1 MFLVVAATEM
11 EMRAFRKAVAGS
23 LSWEPLISGI
33 GPMETAFSLTSRL
46 ERGRSGLQA
55 VLHFGIAGAYLRSGG
70 RGADML
76 DICLAEEE
84 VFADL
89 GVCYQDRVDHF
100 TAPELG
106 VRNRFSLDR
115 KLLQDAATLLAR
127 EKIGFQQGR
136 FLTVSCVSGTRKRG
150 DMLADQFD
158 GLCENMEGAAVA
170 RVCDAFLLP
179 CLEIRCIS
187 NFVEDRDTGRWRLK
201 QACTKAGATAALVA
215 EHLINQHALMA

>member
-33 GPMETAFSLTSRL
+33 GPVETAFSLTSRL
-46 ERGRSGLQA
+46 ERGRSGLRA
-55 VLHFGIAGAYLRSGG
+55 VLHFGVAGAYLLPGG

-76 DICLAEEE
+76 DICLAQEE
-84 VFADL
+84 VLADL
-89 GVCYQDRVDHF
+89 GICYPDRIDHF

-106 VRNRFSLDR
+106 IRNHFSLDR
-115 KLLQDAATLLAR
+115 KLLRHAATLLAN
-127 EKIGFQQGR
+127 EKIGFHQGR

-150 DMLADQFD
+150 DMLAARFD

-187 NFVEDRDTGRWRLK
+187 NFVEDRDSGRWRLK
-201 QACTKAGATAALVA
+201 EACIKAGATAALVA
-215 EHLINQHALMA
+215 EHLMKTPNF